1 MLEQIFNLPQFLGV
15 LAFILGVLSFYQR
28 NDRKLKIVMLVQN
41 LTYMSHF
48 ILLGSSVS
56 ALSSLLSACRTAT
69 SIYVSSKYVALFFV
83 IIGIVFGYTVADS
96 FWQFFPIFG
105 TTIGTISLFLLK
117 AIPMR
122 LLMLVGSGCWLT
134 NNILVGSFGG
144 ILLESTVIVMN
155 SITILRLVLQN
166 REKRQY
172 VSKR

>member
-1 MLEQIFNLPQFLGV
+1 
-15 LAFILGVLSFYQR
+15 
-28 NDRKLKIVMLVQN
+28 
-41 LTYMSHF
+41 
-48 ILLGSSVS
+48 
-56 ALSSLLSACRTAT
+56 
-69 SIYVSSKYVALFFV
+69 
-83 IIGIVFGYTVADS
+83 
-96 FWQFFPIFG
+96 
-105 TTIGTISLFLLK
+105 
-117 AIPMR
+117 MR